1 MPREIQRER
10 KGRQRERGTE
20 RRHRRLRK
28 KQGPPPLFPPPPLF
42 LPRFPHSMERIRG
55 FFFALLGIF
64 AVLSLAAAR
73 PAASEEAAG
82 RLSKNDDAVGFGSA
96 PIVNRSLRRLRASA
110 APAPRRALLD
120 VMPWDTVVDQPGSVA
135 TTVREREEK
144 SDKANAELRSETSA
158 RGGRERRGLETK
170 KKKTQLLTN
179 PPQKKK
185 KKKQDVIKDP
195 RDPACYD
202 CGRLGAGGGGGKKGG
217 SSSGSGGKLVEPE
230 SAAEDEAA
238 EEQGGGEEAAVVVV
252 VEDDDQGQ
260 QQQQL
265 LFVAPSVAAAA
276 ASPSPAPAPAPAGS
290 ISPPP
295 PRHREPLVEGGEM
308 EAAPPLPSS
317 SP

>member
-158 RGGRERRGLETK
+158 RGGRERRGSRSRAARERRLLVLREREKGIDRRERVCTL
-170 KKKTQLLTN
+170 KT
-179 PPQKKK
+179 
-185 KKKQDVIKDP
+185 
-195 RDPACYD
+195 
-202 CGRLGAGGGGGKKGG
+202 
-217 SSSGSGGKLVEPE
+217 SSSRDLVPPFYSSERKLTMLLMQRE
-230 SAAEDEAA
+230 
-238 EEQGGGEEAAVVVV
+238 GEERGKGQ
-252 VEDDDQGQ
+252 EDG
-260 QQQQL
+260 
-265 LFVAPSVAAAA
+265 P
-276 ASPSPAPAPAPAGS
+276 
-290 ISPPP
+290 
-295 PRHREPLVEGGEM
+295 
-308 EAAPPLPSS
+308 
-317 SP
+317 

>member
-185 KKKQDVIKDP
+185 KKTGRHQG
-195 RDPACYD
+195 PARPCVLRLRQARR
-202 CGRLGAGGGGGKKGG
+202 GRRRRQKGRQQQRERRKARGAGERGGGRGGGRARRRRRGGGGRRCRGRR
-217 SSSGSGGKLVEPE
+217 PR
-230 SAAEDEAA
+230 
-238 EEQGGGEEAAVVVV
+238 
-252 VEDDDQGQ
+252 
-260 QQQQL
+260 
-265 LFVAPSVAAAA
+265 AAAA
-276 ASPSPAPAPAPAGS
+276 A
-290 ISPPP
+290 
-295 PRHREPLVEGGEM
+295 
-308 EAAPPLPSS
+308 AALCRSLRCCRCCFSQSCACSCSSWFYFSS
-317 SP
+317 SSSAQRAAGRGR